1 MEASPNAALID
12 DLIKRRIEELLPQ
25 KLEEA
30 LAKRQETRT
39 PAMSTNTFGSIS
51 FPITGQIVCFP
62 MPVISGMSAWPELAN
77 SDSWRVS

>member
-39 PAMSTNTFGSIS
+39 PAMSIEVLKVRTGEGLGSNT
-51 FPITGQIVCFP
+51 
-62 MPVISGMSAWPELAN
+62 
-77 SDSWRVS
+77 